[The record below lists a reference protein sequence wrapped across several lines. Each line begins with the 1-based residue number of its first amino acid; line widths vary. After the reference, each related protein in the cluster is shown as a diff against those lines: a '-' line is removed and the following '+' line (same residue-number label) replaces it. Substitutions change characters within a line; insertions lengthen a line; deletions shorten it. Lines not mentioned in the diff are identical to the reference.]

1 MRLFVHIRCRGRASG
16 LRPLRTAALAVAA
29 LLAGAGAAVAQ
40 SAATG
45 VSVYWNALTQSAKP
59 ASGLAVDWSA
69 LDALRPAPT
78 EAPAAIVLHPPPK
91 PRVAVVAAP
100 KPAEKPAIAA
110 PKPVAPALA
119 TAPPR
124 APSPPRAESAAPP
137 PSATAAMPAAAPALM
152 PGRISMVRYAKGQS
166 DLPADGRDLVNSVAA
181 QLAANGKARLQ
192 LVAYASGSGGDA
204 IEARRIA
211 LARAVQLRAY
221 LVEKGVQSVRM
232 DVRALGNRNAGD
244 GPADRVDLVIVDR

>member
-166 DLPADGRDLVNSVAA
+166 